1 MAEAGTADEH
11 DGDEAVERILAHAPI
26 LDIGRVAVGS
36 NAVFQAVLQG
46 PRGDL
51 LAIYKPARG
60 ERPLWDFPDR
70 TLHRREVATFVVDRA
85 LGWGFSPV
93 TVLRPEAP
101 FGVGSMQAYV
111 PEPPPG
117 LEIDRER
124 LEHQLRGL
132 AALDVVINNADR
144 KRAHILI
151 DADGAIKGIDHGVTF
166 NTEFKLRSALVELG
180 GSPVPPDWLQGV
192 KALLEDP
199 KRLRQ
204 LRERLRP
211 LLTRSEVTAFEH
223 RSRQLLESG
232 LFPSVHPFYG
242 RPFEW

>member
-1 MAEAGTADEH
+1 MVDAGNAGGQEADA
-11 DGDEAVERILAHAPI
+11 AVERILAYAPI
-26 LDIGRVAVGS
+26 LDIDRVAVGS

-46 PRGDL
+46 PEGDL

-85 LGWGFSPV
+85 LGWCFSPV
-93 TVLRPEAP
+93 TVLRSEAP

-117 LEIDRER
+117 LEIDRQQ

-151 DADGAIKGIDHGVTF
+151 DPEGGIKGIDHGVTF

-180 GSPVPPDWLQGV
+180 GSPVPPEWLQGV
-192 KALLEDP
+192 RALLDDA
-199 KRLRQ
+199 KRLRR

-211 LLTRSEVTAFEH
+211 LLTRSEVTAFER
-223 RSRQLLESG
+223 RSSQLLASG